1 MIVKIKLGYIFY
13 EVILM
18 KGRVYEL
25 KNEKKIID
33 FSKAVASESRM
44 KILEVLQ
51 NEDMNL
57 NQISEVLDMPA
68 PSVTVNVKKLEKAGL
83 IETEYKPGNHGSQKI
98 CSLNYDKVLIML
110 PGSRELKDKNLIETT
125 MPIGNYK
132 DFEVEPTCG
141 LASEKGVIGIL
152 DDEKSF
158 LNPDHTN
165 AQILWFG
172 NGYVDYVFPNK
183 LPNDTEAK
191 KLELSLEICSETS
204 DYDEDWPSDI
214 TIWINNVEV
223 GTWTSPGDFGEQRG
237 LLNPDW
243 WYFGQ
248 TQHGLL
254 KVWKVDETGAY
265 IDGMKISDVTIS
277 DLSISEN
284 ESIKLRIGIKED
296 ARNVGGIN
304 LFGRKFGN
312 YKQDI
317 VLRYRYK
324 YNT

>member
-1 MIVKIKLGYIFY
+1 
-13 EVILM
+13 M
-18 KGRVYEL
+18 KGKVFEL
-25 KNEKKIID
+25 KNENKIIN
-33 FSKAVASESRM
+33 FAKAVSSESRM

-83 IETEYKPGNHGSQKI
+83 IETEYKPGSHGSQKI
-98 CSLNYDKVLIML
+98 CRLNYDKVLVNL
-110 PGSRELKDKNLIETT
+110 PGSRELKDQNLIETS

-132 DFEVEPTCG
+132 DFEVKPTCG

-152 DDEKSF
+152 DDENSF

-172 NGYVDYVFPNK
+172 DGYVKYVFPNK
-183 LPNDTEAK
+183 LPKDTDTTK
-191 KLELSLEICSETS
+191 VELSLEICSETS
-204 DYDEDWPSDI
+204 DYNEDWPSDI
-214 TIWINNVEV
+214 TIWINNTEV
-223 GTWTSPGDFGEQRG
+223 GTWTSPGDFGERRG

-254 KVWKVDETGAY
+254 KIWKVDEDGSF
-265 IDGMKISDVTIS
+265 IDGMKISDVTVS
-277 DLSISEN
+277 DLSITNN
-284 ESIKLRIGIKED
+284 EPIELKIGIKDD

-304 LFGRKFGN
+304 LFGKKFGN

-317 VLRYRYK
+317 ILRYRYK
-324 YNT
+324 YIN